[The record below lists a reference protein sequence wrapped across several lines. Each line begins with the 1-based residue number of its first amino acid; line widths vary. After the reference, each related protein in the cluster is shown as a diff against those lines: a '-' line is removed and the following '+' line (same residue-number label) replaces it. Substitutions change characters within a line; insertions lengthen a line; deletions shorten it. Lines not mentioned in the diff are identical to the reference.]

1 MSDILYNL
9 MDVMKKGNDSKKSS
23 ISLFCLDQESHSE
36 TESISS
42 RTFEPLLI
50 PSTQKHGKV
59 SFLLCFNL

>member
-1 MSDILYNL
+1 
-9 MDVMKKGNDSKKSS
+9 MKKGNDSKKSS